1 MTLPPDPH
9 GPTDPADDGGLRP
22 YLGVLLVA
30 LVIAVGLA
38 VYVLGYRDEILAIL
52 TQSPT

>member
-1 MTLPPDPH
+1 MTVPPDPRE
-9 GPTDPADDGGLRP
+9 DSDEGGIGP

>member
-1 MTLPPDPH
+1 MSLPPDTH
-9 GPTDPADDGGLRP
+9 ESDEASIGP

-30 LVIAVGLA
+30 LAIAIGLA
-38 VYVLGYRDEILAIL
+38 VYVFSYRDEILAIL